1 MCTEAAAAGQA
12 GASPDQAVRAA
23 HPHTPQAPPQP
34 LIPCCPCQTLLPR
47 GQEGQEASCHT
58 AGHTH
63 ACLHSCI
70 HPPSTCLS
78 LGSALFPQGQVSSG
92 LPVNMQL
99 HACEPACLGFP
110 VMHALQHEA
119 RACKCTRQPTRHGCT
134 DMLHRHGT
142 PGPLDNTHMAKHDR
156 CQPTRAHST
165 SLTEGHLSDPSQ
177 VASSVS
183 IGVKLCLHCCCV
195 FCTGHPEFA
204 LPWTSQ
210 WL

>member
-1 MCTEAAAAGQA
+1 MKCLPTVQSKVRHWRSLYYILFTFSAFSCVKHPADSLMCCTEAAAAGQA

-58 AGHTH
+58 AGHTRS
-63 ACLHSCI
+63 CLHSCI

-78 LGSALFPQGQVSSG
+78 LGSALFPQGQVCSG

-119 RACKCTRQPTRHGCT
+119 PLLASVQGS
-134 DMLHRHGT
+134 L
-142 PGPLDNTHMAKHDR
+142 PGMGVQTCCIGIARPDR
-156 CQPTRAHST
+156 
-165 SLTEGHLSDPSQ
+165 
-177 VASSVS
+177 
-183 IGVKLCLHCCCV
+183 
-195 FCTGHPEFA
+195 
-204 LPWTSQ
+204 
-210 WL
+210 